1 MFWNSQGTPQ
11 QRLVFIQG
19 VAKTLR
25 ALRLLSPPQ
34 CAHLGWWGKLW
45 NHAGLGLD
53 PSLSLV
59 IFVALGNL
67 PNVSELVFLSKKKK
81 KKEKRNERKHQS
93 KTK

>member
-34 CAHLGWWGKLW
+34 CAHLGWCGKLW

-81 KKEKRNERKHQS
+81 KERK
-93 KTK
+93 KK

>member
-34 CAHLGWWGKLW
+34 CAHLGWCGKLW